1 MKSISVHKPQ
11 PPRVISFKAPKT
23 CLTSH
28 KAIDTKRAK
37 EKIPYPCKDV
47 FIHMLFFCY
56 IYISNVDVYI
66 LRLWLRHCRRGSGSA
81 RNDRSIPVF
90 KNTNFIAYLR
100 IRIIHGADRCF
111 HDFLIIHSY
120 VNLSLPV

>member
-1 MKSISVHKPQ
+1 MAECSAVYFCEGDDEIDQCPQ
-11 PPRVISFKAPKT
+11 TAAAESDKFQDPKT

-66 LRLWLRHCRRGSGSA
+66 LRLWLRHQGQGRRQQKEVMLCPEKP
-81 RNDRSIPVF
+81 D
-90 KNTNFIAYLR
+90 AY
-100 IRIIHGADRCF
+100 
-111 HDFLIIHSY
+111 
-120 VNLSLPV
+120 